1 MSIPQI
7 ITFGVELEFCVAILH
22 DGFEPKDFPPT
33 TKQVEFPPIE
43 GERQHHPSRYEFR
56 VKKAIGDTIAAA
68 KKYKIDLENLARQ
81 NVENWVVTIDTSIV
95 GHPEPSYNLDAA
107 STASTSSQDS
117 EGSISQRSGNS
128 QFSNPG
134 DPEFDPWEYQ
144 GIEVRSPKLEFTPES
159 LAEVESLCALL
170 TSTYKIKNNTTT
182 GLHVHLGH
190 DTQGFTF
197 PNIRKLLV
205 FLYTFEPQIA
215 SLHPIHRMNNAYG
228 RSMRDYSP
236 FSLNF
241 QAKYERRPTAAEFAS
256 KIFSLKTRGHAFR
269 LAMGGK
275 GYKQNNYN
283 FGGIVKKAHTS
294 GIIQAVEGRQTI
306 EFRQHEGT
314 MDGQRI
320 THWIQVIVGFVKFVE
335 EAPSESFF
343 GLLTRIWAAEKWEK
357 MGDGKDAEREDKLGP
372 ILADHGFTI
381 INLLEHLGLHPQA
394 DYYKDK
400 WQKHPSDHNRQEYIK
415 SDVTWDFKQAGINPN
430 TNEYQQALIL
440 TELFTTLR
448 LVKKAAKQA
457 GSSKENL
464 AKIDLDAPGLWPGHS
479 INLDLY
485 SEEEPMSDE
494 E

>member
-1 MSIPQI
+1 MSTSPK
-7 ITFGVELEFCVAILH
+7 ITFGIELEFCVAILY
-22 DGFEPKDFPPT
+22 DGFERKDFPPT
-33 TKQVEFPPIE
+33 TKQVEFPPVE
-43 GERQHHPSRYEFR
+43 DERQHHPSRYEFR
-56 VKKAIGDTIAAA
+56 VKKAIADTIAAA
-68 KKYKIDLENLARQ
+68 KKYKIDLEHLAQQ
-81 NVENWVVTIDTSIV
+81 NIENWEVTIDTSIV
-95 GHPEPSYNLDAA
+95 GHPEPPYDPDAGSA
-107 STASTSSQDS
+107 TSSSSQNSD
-117 EGSISQRSGNS
+117 GSGSQGSGS
-128 QFSNPG
+128 SRHSNPE

-170 TSTYKIKNNTTT
+170 TSIYKIKNNITT

-197 PNIRKLLV
+197 LNIQKLLV
-205 FLYTFEPQIA
+205 FLFTFEPQIA
-215 SLHPIHRMNNAYG
+215 SLHPIHRMNNKYG

-256 KIFSLKTRGHAFR
+256 KIFSLKTRGHMFR
-269 LAMGGK
+269 LAMGGND
-275 GYKQNNYN
+275 YKQNNYN
-283 FGGIVKKAHTS
+283 FGGIVKKAHPS
-294 GIIQAVEGRQTI
+294 GIIQADEGRQTI

-314 MDGQRI
+314 MDGKRI

-335 EAPSESFF
+335 EASIESFF
-343 GLLTRIWAAEKWEK
+343 ELLTKAWAAEKWEK
-357 MGDGKDAEREDKLGP
+357 LGDGKDTEREDKLGP
-372 ILADHGFTI
+372 VLADHGFTI
-381 INLLEHLGLHPQA
+381 INLLEHVGLHPQA

-400 WQKHPSDHNRQEYIK
+400 WQKHPADHNRQEAIK

-448 LVKKAAKQA
+448 LLKKAAKQA
-457 GSSKENL
+457 GSSEEYL
-464 AKIDLDAPGLWPGHS
+464 AKIDLDAPGLWPGYS
-479 INLDLY
+479 INLDLQ
-485 SEEEPMSDE
+485 SEEEPMGDE